1 MKALRENSETGGRRL
16 RVLDLCCGKGGDI
29 KKWVHGSVAHVIFVD
44 IAGTSVERCK
54 DRYKS
59 LPRRG
64 SSFTAEFI
72 TADCTRTRVREK
84 MQDVTMELDLV
95 SCQFAFHYCFESLVQ
110 AEVMLKNASECLRP
124 GGRFVG
130 TIPNAAEIVRR
141 AREDPTRLGNDL
153 FSVNLLCEEPYP
165 LFGAKYDFK
174 LDDVV
179 DCPEFLVHFPTLV
192 KLAKTFGLKLVQVR
206 PLSQLFR
213 DFEKSGRRLLSS
225 MKALEQFPTSD
236 GNQLGDSVHYK
247 HVKDASVDK
256 PVGTLSAPEWDVV
269 SLYLAFVFEKVQR
282 KSWDEK
288 GNPVYDL

>member
-1 MKALRENSETGGRRL
+1 MGLKRL

-29 KKWVHGSVAHVIFVD
+29 RKWVHGNVAHVIFVD
-44 IAGTSVERCK
+44 IAATSVERCK
-54 DRYKS
+54 ERYTT

-64 SSFTAEFI
+64 SPFTAEFI
-72 TADCTRTRVREK
+72 TADCTKSRVREK
-84 MQDVTMELDLV
+84 MQDVTMTLDLV
-95 SCQFAFHYCFESLVQ
+95 SCQFAFHYCFESLSQ

-124 GGRFVG
+124 GGRFLG
-130 TIPNAAEIVRR
+130 TIPNAAEIIRRVRN
-141 AREDPTRLGNDL
+141 EPKRLSNDL
-153 FSVNLLCEEPYP
+153 FSLKMLCEEPYP

-192 KLAKTFGLKLVQVR
+192 KMAKTFGLKLVQVR
-206 PLSQLFR
+206 TLPQIFKDHER
-213 DFEKSGRRLLSS
+213 SGRRLLGS
-225 MKALEQFPTSD
+225 MKALEPFPSPS
-236 GNQLGDSVHYK
+236 GEQLGDGEQYTHA
-247 HVKDASVDK
+247 KDDSVDK